1 MMEPPVLTSHESYVE
16 KLDSITLLHFEIG
29 VYTKITK
36 LFPEHSILKLPIA
49 WKKISSVFPVKLM
62 WNKY

>member
-1 MMEPPVLTSHESYVE
+1 MSTSHVPYVE
-16 KLDSITLLHFEIG
+16 ELDSITLLHFEIG
-29 VYTKITK
+29 GYTKITK

-49 WKKISSVFPVKLM
+49 WEKKNSSVFPVKLM